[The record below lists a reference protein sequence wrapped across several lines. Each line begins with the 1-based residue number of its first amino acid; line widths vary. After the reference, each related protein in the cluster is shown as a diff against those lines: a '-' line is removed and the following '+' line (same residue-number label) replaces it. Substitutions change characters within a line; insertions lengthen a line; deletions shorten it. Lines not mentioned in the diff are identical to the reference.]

1 MKKHIFLFGFLMSVF
16 CLNAQEKMYLH
27 LAGKTTLGAPVTS
40 TDSVYFSNDGTT
52 AFFKILGTEYS
63 FPVSEIDSITFGAD
77 SQTID
82 VIFEEETVR
91 IINPLA
97 FEGVAVN
104 AVGAKVTVNA
114 TTSVQD
120 INFRLSGSTSDGMF
134 KTYTAKRYNLILD
147 GVSITNPEGPP
158 LNLQSKKKT
167 TIFLAD
173 GTTNTLTDGSQ
184 YAPAPN
190 GEDQKATLF
199 SEAKLIFKGSGSL
212 IVNGLGN
219 AQHGIRSDD
228 EIEIEDGTITVSS
241 AVLDGIH
248 GKDGFFMKGG
258 TVQITA
264 TGDGIDADGG
274 IMEISGGNISMQL
287 ASAGVKGLSADSTIM
302 ISGGT
307 INITMNGNQSKGI
320 KGDQDILLSGGQI
333 TIHTTGDAVLEP
345 SGSGF
350 DPSYCT
356 AIKAEGN
363 VNLSG
368 TELTITSSGKAG
380 KGISADAD
388 IVMTGGTVNVT
399 STGIGAVYTNPSG
412 QADAYVATCLTA
424 DNDIKL
430 LGGQLTTSSSGK
442 AGKGVSADRHIL
454 IGTAETSP
462 TIQITTTGARLLV
475 SGSGSNA
482 NYAEAKAMK
491 ADVDVIIEN
500 GNITIS
506 SSDDGIKA
514 ENSITINNC
523 VLDILNSVEGVE
535 APFITFNG
543 GNIHIKSSD
552 DCINATFGFG
562 GEGNDGSLATFN
574 DGYIVVNTTGGD
586 GIDSNGNVLI
596 TGGTIIVHGPPYSP
610 EVGLDYNGTCNVNG
624 GFLVISG
631 TNSFMT
637 QAPSNTS
644 AQYSLK
650 ITFYQQLSSSTLFHI
665 QNAAGEDMLTFQPKR
680 NYYSIVFSS
689 DMVVPGTGYAI
700 YTGGS
705 HSGTVTDGL
714 YSGGTYSGGTL
725 RKTFNVSAKVTN
737 VSF

>member
-1 MKKHIFLFGFLMSVF
+1 MKKHILLFSFLMVVF

-40 TDSVYFSNDGTT
+40 TDSVYFSTDGTI

-63 FPVSEIDSITFGAD
+63 FPLSEIDSITFGAD
-77 SQTID
+77 SQTVDI
-82 VIFEEETVR
+82 IFEEETAR

-120 INFRLSGSTSDGMF
+120 INFRLSGSTSNGMF

-147 GVSITNPEGPP
+147 GVSITNPEGRH
-158 LNLQSKKKT
+158 S
-167 TIFLAD
+167 IFNRRKNHHHPRRWNHKYLD
-173 GTTNTLTDGSQ
+173 RYLQ

-199 SEAKLIFKGSGSL
+199 SEAQLIFKGSGNL
-212 IVNGLGN
+212 IVNGFGN

-258 TVQITA
+258 TVQVTA
-264 TGDGIDADGG
+264 SGDGIDADVG

-287 ASAGVKGLSADSTIM
+287 ASADVKGLAADSTIT
-302 ISGGT
+302 ILGGT
-307 INITMNGNQSKGI
+307 INVTMNGNQSKGI
-320 KGDQDILLSGGQI
+320 KGDQNILLSGGQI

-345 SGSGF
+345 SGSGY

-356 AIKAEGN
+356 AIKAEGS
-363 VNLSG
+363 VSLSG
-368 TELTITSSGKAG
+368 AELTITSSGKAG

-388 IVMTGGTVNVT
+388 IVMTGGTVNIT

-412 QADAYVATCLTA
+412 QADAYVATCLSA

-430 LGGQLTTSSSGK
+430 FSGQLTTSSSGK

-491 ADVDVIIEN
+491 VDVDVIIEN

-514 ENSITINNC
+514 ENSIIINNC

-596 TGGTIIVHGPPYSP
+596 TGGTIIVHERSVLAGSG
-610 EVGLDYNGTCNVNG
+610 VGL
-624 GFLVISG
+624 
-631 TNSFMT
+631 
-637 QAPSNTS
+637 
-644 AQYSLK
+644 
-650 ITFYQQLSSSTLFHI
+650 
-665 QNAAGEDMLTFQPKR
+665 
-680 NYYSIVFSS
+680 
-689 DMVVPGTGYAI
+689 
-700 YTGGS
+700 
-705 HSGTVTDGL
+705 
-714 YSGGTYSGGTL
+714 
-725 RKTFNVSAKVTN
+725 
-737 VSF
+737 